1 MCAKASDPGGGD
13 PLQLRLT
20 QVAEADLRALY
31 GEGLAV
37 WGAAQADRYFDG
49 LLERFDKICA
59 APRQYQAVDHIRAG
73 YRRSVYEQHSIYFV
87 VEDDVVEVRA
97 IVKRQDIGARI

>member
-1 MCAKASDPGGGD
+1 MR
-13 PLQLRLT
+13 LRLT
-20 QVAEADLRALY
+20 QAAEADLRELY
-31 GEGLAV
+31 AEGLTV

-49 LLERFDKICA
+49 VLDRFAKICA

-87 VEDDVVEVRA
+87 IDGDAVEVRA